1 MDRKSLAKMAKLQH
15 ETAAEAFWK
24 GHDEL
29 GQKKMKLGR
38 EIQEKWEKDKKT
50 GPEKT
55 SDNKEKKGKAEL
67 EYKKATDEME
77 T

>member
-1 MDRKSLAKMAKLQH
+1 MDRKSLAKKAKLQH

-38 EIQEKWEKDKKT
+38 EIQEKWEKDKKAT
-50 GPEKT
+50 AEKEYE
-55 SDNKEKKGKAEL
+55 SQFNKK
-67 EYKKATDEME
+67 E